1 MSVIKIFSSIVF
13 TSAIFLQFAG
23 CKEILPEKPQIKI
36 DSKDFWI
43 DRCEIKYRGKDFPIS
58 GSVSDVVKV
67 LGPYNRSIE
76 VGNRYFWDDIG
87 VQVATGLDAGT
98 LEDSD
103 LIISVSLLFNHEETF
118 VEMGLRLADR
128 PEDRVRLAE
137 IIESRPQGFFRGEL
151 VIEGASIGQEV
162 DFDKI
167 NESRLEYLKTLDDP
181 DAELKPIQ
189 QSWSATRYAY
199 ERTCANGRDLGFIF
213 TLLPFEAGDPMRL
226 QRITIGFSSMSY

>member
-1 MSVIKIFSSIVF
+1 MQKILSFLF
-13 TSAIFLQFAG
+13 LTSGIILLLSG
-23 CKEILPEKPQIKI
+23 CEEVVPEKPQVKV

-58 GSVSDVVKV
+58 DSVGDVVNV

-87 VQVATGLDAGT
+87 LQVATGLEAGKI
-98 LEDSD
+98 EDSD
-103 LIISVSLLFNHEETF
+103 LIISVSLLFNHEETS

-137 IIESRPQGFFRGEL
+137 IVESRPQGFFRGEL
-151 VIEGASIGQEV
+151 VIEGAPIGQEV

-167 NESRLEYLKTLDDP
+167 NDSRLEYLKMLDDS

-189 QSWSATRYAY
+189 QSWSATRYAF
-199 ERTCANGRDLGFIF
+199 ERGCANGKNLGFIF
-213 TLLPFEAGDPMRL
+213 TLLPFESGEPKRL
-226 QRITIGFSSMSY
+226 ERITIGFSDIPD